1 MDSSGEAVREL
12 LQAVNEAEGGEGED
26 AYGLEVSPRLGR
38 NKAKEQY
45 AFLYRVVQLNLTQK
59 LRLIYY
65 AIDICQELS
74 TLIFIEF
81 YWC

>member
-12 LQAVNEAEGGEGED
+12 LEAVNEAEGGEED
-26 AYGLEVSPRLGR
+26 TYGLEVSPRLGR

-45 AFLYRVVQLNLTQK
+45 AFLFRVVQLNLTQNFVPS
-59 LRLIYY
+59 L
-65 AIDICQELS
+65 

-81 YWC
+81 LA

>member
-12 LQAVNEAEGGEGED
+12 LQAVNEAEGGEGEDED

-45 AFLYRVVQLNLTQK
+45 AFLYRVVQLNLT
-59 LRLIYY
+59 RNFVSFIMP
-65 AIDICQELS
+65 
-74 TLIFIEF
+74 LIFVKN
-81 YWC
+81 CRP

>member
-1 MDSSGEAVREL
+1 MDSSGEAIREL
-12 LQAVNEAEGGEGED
+12 LQAVNEAEGGEED

-59 LRLIYY
+59 FRLIYY

-81 YWC
+81 YSR